1 MWYPGLGGISVR
13 THLIKIIGALL
24 SVVCSA
30 PCGGSDQIINEKT
43 SNNQRLQECGRQRPA
58 VQTLLPQHCALRE
71 FHVSDGQNK
80 ARVIRLRGVEGRNAR
95 DQIAF
100 FRSAKS
106 KRILGTYMRRM
117 RNDNLEIR
125 IAGSS
130 CRPH

>member
-1 MWYPGLGGISVR
+1 ML
-13 THLIKIIGALL
+13 
-24 SVVCSA
+24 
-30 PCGGSDQIINEKT
+30 
-43 SNNQRLQECGRQRPA
+43 
-58 VQTLLPQHCALRE
+58 QHCALRK

-80 ARVIRLRGVEGRNAR
+80 TCVIRLRRVEGRNAR

-100 FRSAKS
+100 FLSAKS
-106 KRILGTYMRRM
+106 KRILATYMRRM